1 MFKTTLSLC
10 AATLIAASPVW
21 AADPPPGL
29 PSDLDALDLAD
40 KAPKAA
46 PPAASPWRVFVEGAV
61 GQGARRGA
69 AGSDDTARGSLDLRL
84 DTTVGAG
91 LRAVLSNRLDL
102 IRNDG
107 DASSRNVN
115 TLREAYLSWAR
126 TPDQNFDIGR
136 VNLRHGAATGFNPT
150 DWFKEDALRSVVT
163 ADPAVLREN
172 RQGTFVLQGQQL
184 WSRGAADG
192 RLVAQA
198 GGASERLDLLVQR
211 GRDQPPQPLAAR
223 GQLQGRGPVCAAT
236 AAVRRGRYAHA
247 GRHQP
252 VRPDQRCRRGL
263 RRGQRRQGP
272 LAGRPGT
279 GPGRAATTDQQ
290 RAAFGLTY
298 TTGFNLS
305 LTAEAEFNSAAP
317 DRAEWDALATIDPAA
332 PLLTLARAQRLQ
344 DLPTRRALFVHAL
357 WKDAFVPRLDLSAF
371 VRHDS
376 ETSSRAQWLEVRY
389 RFSRADLALQWLVY
403 SGDPGSIFGTIPQ
416 RRAIDLSLR
425 WYL

>member
-1 MFKTTLSLC
+1 M
-10 AATLIAASPVW
+10 
-21 AADPPPGL
+21 
-29 PSDLDALDLAD
+29 
-40 KAPKAA
+40 
-46 PPAASPWRVFVEGAV
+46 
-61 GQGARRGA
+61 
-69 AGSDDTARGSLDLRL
+69 
-84 DTTVGAG
+84 
-91 LRAVLSNRLDL
+91 
-102 IRNDG
+102 
-107 DASSRNVN
+107 
-115 TLREAYLSWAR
+115 
-126 TPDQNFDIGR
+126 
-136 VNLRHGAATGFNPT
+136 
-150 DWFKEDALRSVVT
+150 
-163 ADPAVLREN
+163 
-172 RQGTFVLQGQQL
+172 
-184 WSRGAADG
+184 WSRGALTAAWSPKLGARPSNLTFSFNEGATNPRSRWLLTGSYKVADQFAPQLLLYGGADTPTQVGINLSGVISDAAVAFAEVSAGKG
-192 RLVAQA
+192 RSLAAQA
-198 GGASERLDLLVQR
+198 
-211 GRDQPPQPLAAR
+211 LA
-223 GQLQGRGPVCAAT
+223 
-236 AAVRRGRYAHA
+236 
-247 GRHQP
+247 
-252 VRPDQRCRRGL
+252 
-263 RRGQRRQGP
+263 
-272 LAGRPGT
+272 
-279 GPGRAATTDQQ
+279 RADRETDQQ